1 MKMITLCG
9 SVSNDGDNGI
19 LSVSGA
25 AHCTAAAAATVR
37 IGRPSLGGITD
48 SIRAVLHTWVI
59 AQIVRTLFP

>member
-25 AHCTAAAAATVR
+25 AHYYTAASVR